1 MICSIIRKIIISE
14 SENTFINE
22 ITSKEAQEKFYGDVG
37 SDLFKII
44 VNLDPTYNQEKD
56 IMGQYTKWLLN
67 KKNLPII
74 KQMKGEDYYKV
85 TEDLRKF
92 DKLKKTK
99 KIKGD
104 AADINKY
111 DINTLADFM
120 FGFGEDDVVSNT
132 EKEKNI
138 KQDVEKY
145 SVGEWDII
153 VPKTE
158 EASCYYGKGTR
169 WCTAADYDN
178 MFNTYNNDGKLWI
191 IINKKDPSN
200 KYQFHFESGQYM
212 NPLDREI
219 DLDGFFDY
227 NEELRD
233 FFLSEGYEK
242 EIYIECWREMDYVDF
257 TDETPEEQKR
267 IISVIDEKHI
277 SHRYGFVDEWHKLVE
292 SFDLDI
298 VIDYIEGVY
307 GLSNLAIDFLNEDT
321 EYFIY
326 FIRQIKHKNND
337 DVLLMNIID
346 LSESISKLLKNK
358 SGFKTTQGFTIK
370 YLGLTID
377 DNKKI
382 KAHINVTDKNRNSK
396 DGYVNVS
403 RLTDYINNYQIFDTL
418 NEKSKR

>member
-1 MICSIIRKIIISE
+1 
-14 SENTFINE
+14 
-22 ITSKEAQEKFYGDVG
+22 
-37 SDLFKII
+37 
-44 VNLDPTYNQEKD
+44 
-56 IMGQYTKWLLN
+56 
-67 KKNLPII
+67 
-74 KQMKGEDYYKV
+74 
-85 TEDLRKF
+85 
-92 DKLKKTK
+92 
-99 KIKGD
+99 
-104 AADINKY
+104 
-111 DINTLADFM
+111 
-120 FGFGEDDVVSNT
+120 
-132 EKEKNI
+132 
-138 KQDVEKY
+138 
-145 SVGEWDII
+145 
-153 VPKTE
+153 
-158 EASCYYGKGTR
+158 
-169 WCTAADYDN
+169 
-178 MFNTYNNDGKLWI
+178 
-191 IINKKDPSN
+191 
-200 KYQFHFESGQYM
+200 M